1 MKIIRISLFLL
12 FIALTINGMSQ
23 QLEFM
28 GLPLH
33 STISDYSKVRRCTD
47 KATAIVVDVIKEEH
61 WKYGKH
67 GSGYETNY
75 YPVIEF
81 AVRDK
86 KYRVKTRIKAYHSDT
101 YKEGGELDIQYNPQ
115 NPSDLKLQGNSL
127 RESVI
132 GMGFMFLLGAVFAY
146 IGIRAS

>member
-1 MKIIRISLFLL
+1 
-12 FIALTINGMSQ
+12 
-23 QLEFM
+23 M
-28 GLPLH
+28 GILIF
-33 STISDYSKVRRCTD
+33 ISDYSKVRRCTD
-47 KATAIVVDVIKEEH
+47 KAAAIIVDVIKEEH
-61 WKYGKH
+61 WKYRKH

-81 AVRDK
+81 AVGDK
-86 KYRVKTRIKAYHSDT
+86 KYRVKTGIKACHSDT
-101 YKEGGELDIQYNPQ
+101 YTEGAELDIQYNPQ

-132 GMGFMFLLGAVFAY
+132 GMGFMFLLGALFAY